1 MKKPTKFVSVF
12 FLLMVLASGCAS
24 APIPVP
30 TPMPSTST
38 PSPLPPTFTPEPT
51 ATPIPSP
58 TPITYPSVLDE
69 TFSNVQILYKDDFD
83 FTIQGMSPSGWV
95 TAEDNAVLRIAK
107 DSNVRIIPR
116 AGAFGDSFYFEE
128 MPITPGMG
136 LVFTFQYTGTK
147 NVFTWGIDNI
157 NAQGKFFEFK
167 TDGYYS
173 FAMQMFDKNLSA
185 HVIEGPYLK
194 DDPFDGTLK
203 LLEGV
208 WYDYMMAFDNDNN
221 YLINIWEPHS
231 PENQLIYVRHWENSP
246 TAYYFISWVGAEREL
261 WMDDFT
267 VFSFDEFL
275 EY

>member
-1 MKKPTKFVSVF
+1 MKKSTLFIFAFV
-12 FLLMVLASGCAS
+12 LLMVLVGGCAPVS
-24 APIPVP
+24 KPVP
-30 TPMPSTST
+30 PPVPSTFT
-38 PSPLPPTFTPEPT
+38 PSPVPPTFTPEPT

-58 TPITYPSVLDE
+58 TPITYPNVLDQ
-69 TFSNVQILYKDDFD
+69 TFSNVQVVYKDDFE

-116 AGAFGDSFYFEE
+116 AGAFGDLFYFEE

-136 LVFTFQYTGTK
+136 VVFTFQYTGTK

-194 DDPFDGTLK
+194 DDPFKGTLK

-208 WYDYMMAFDNDNN
+208 WYDYMMAFDNDNT
-221 YLINIWEPHS
+221 YVIKIWEPHS
-231 PENQLIYVRHWENSP
+231 PENQLTYVRHWDNSP
-246 TAYYFISWVGAEREL
+246 TAYYFISWIGAEREL
-261 WMDDFT
+261 WMDEFT
-267 VFSFDEFL
+267 VFSFDEIL
-275 EY
+275 EQ